1 MDFLKRKKIIEYD
14 LCFTSRMFFRPML
27 YSMGCNLLLGHEV
40 RVCPEQ
46 LFFFFFL
53 NGGEENR
60 PEHNKVEKN
69 VESIHC
75 MYNNNRG

>member
-1 MDFLKRKKIIEYD
+1 MTFASLPE
-14 LCFTSRMFFRPML
+14 CS
-27 YSMGCNLLLGHEV
+27 LGQCYTVWVATYYWAMKSECV
-40 RVCPEQ
+40 Q
-46 LFFFFFL
+46 NNSFFFFL